1 MSWGKSLRRA
11 LLIVLLVAA
20 GCASA
25 GGSAGRVAGNTLPQV
40 RTTTATAPT
49 TRNRRPT
56 APLVTTTTVAPEQPG
71 WFPLSYRR
79 TGIALDAQNHV
90 LADGSHV
97 IVVRFRA
104 GQTKFALHVGSQ
116 DPPTGG
122 VAISP
127 SARSAV
133 SNAELPRLLAAFN
146 GGFKVGSGSGGF
158 EIDGHTLTPL
168 QSGRSSFVID
178 TNGSGHIGVWGQDLP
193 TPKEHVSSVRQN
205 LFPLV
210 TGSQL
215 SPSIADIAS
224 WGARFKGE
232 DMVARSALGEDKNG
246 NILYAASMLA
256 LPSDVGTALIDAGAT
271 NAMELDINPE
281 WVQLAF
287 AARAGDQLRA
297 GVPGQNRPANQYLV
311 GWTRDFVTVLAG
323 R

>member
-1 MSWGKSLRRA
+1 LRRA
-11 LLIVLLVAA
+11 LVIVLLAAA
-20 GCASA
+20 GCASSG
-25 GGSAGRVAGNTLPQV
+25 GGSGRVAGQALPEV
-40 RTTTATAPT
+40 HTTTAAPPT
-49 TRNRRPT
+49 TRNRPPI
-56 APLVTTTTVAPEQPG
+56 ASLGTTTTVAAEQPG
-71 WFPLSYRR
+71 WLPVSYSR
-79 TGIALDAQNHV
+79 TGIALDAQSHAF
-90 LADGSHV
+90 ADGSHV

-133 SNAELPRLLAAFN
+133 SNAELPLLLAAFN

-158 EIDGHTLTPL
+158 EIDGQILTPL

-178 TNGSGHIGVWGQDLP
+178 TNGSGHIGVWGQDVP
-193 TPKEHVSSVRQN
+193 TPKEHVASVRQN

-210 TGSQL
+210 IGSQL
-215 SPSIADIAS
+215 SPSIADVAL

-232 DMVARSALGEDKNG
+232 DMVARSALGEDKHG
-246 NILYAASMLA
+246 NILYAGSMVA

-281 WVQLAF
+281 WVQLAL
-287 AARAGDQLRA
+287 AAHPGGQLRA
-297 GVPGQNRPANQYLV
+297 GVSGQNRPPNQYLV
-311 GWTRDFVTVLAG
+311 GWTRDFFTVLAG